1 MMSTAAMH
9 TPKENPQALQAK
21 WSEAMDLRVS
31 GRSIDWIARDMGSRQ
46 KSKRPY
52 STATIHRWLDRG
64 MERFA
69 PVREQVAERAR
80 SLDLIRIDKRL
91 VILEEYSKRDENGD
105 LPKFNEAIDRAYN
118 AYLKRRAAMLG
129 YDAPSELLIGARAG
143 EMTSAALL
151 IVKRVVQ
158 DMLPEEQAGEMLAAM
173 EEQICEYNGEPQAVE
188 AKVKQ
193 LKGEG

>member
-1 MMSTAAMH
+1 MSTTAMRA
-9 TPKENPQALQAK
+9 PAQNGQALQAK
-21 WSEAMDLRVS
+21 WSEAMELRVS
-31 GRSIDWIARDMGSRQ
+31 GRTIDWIARDMGSRQ
-46 KSKRPY
+46 KSGKPY
-52 STATIHRWLDRG
+52 STSTIARWLDRG
-64 MERFA
+64 MEKLA

-91 VILEEYSKRDENGD
+91 VILEECFKPDEDGE
-105 LPKFNEAIDRAYN
+105 LPRFNEGADRAYL

-151 IVKRVVQ
+151 IVKRVVM
-158 DMLPEEQAGEMLAAM
+158 DMLPEEQASEMLAAM

-188 AKVKQ
+188 AEVKQ
-193 LKGEG
+193 LKGEGQ

>member
-9 TPKENPQALQAK
+9 TPKENPQVLQAK

-46 KSKRPY
+46 KSGRPY

-91 VILEEYSKRDENGD
+91 VILEECFKSDKDD
-105 LPKFNEAIDRAYN
+105 KLFKFNEGADRAYL

-129 YDAPSELLIGARAG
+129 YDAPAELLIEARSG
-143 EMTSAALL
+143 EMTSAVLL
-151 IVKRVVQ
+151 IVKRVVL
-158 DMLPEEQAGEMLAAM
+158 DMLPEDKAHEMLAVM
-173 EEQICEYNGEPQAVE
+173 ETGLCEYNGEPVSVE
-188 AKVKQ
+188 AEVKQ
-193 LKGEG
+193 LEGKS